1 MPVPGRPAAGQLP
14 SNTKMLLR
22 GTFRGCPLCGR
33 HGLFR
38 WGLQMVPNCPRCGL
52 RFERIEG
59 HFIGAVGMNT
69 IASFIVLLVVVAVS
83 LYIGYP
89 EFPMVPLMSISISVA
104 VLAPL
109 LLYGTSKTLWTAI
122 DLAMRP
128 LEPHEADLTQV
139 RP

>member
-1 MPVPGRPAAGQLP
+1 
-14 SNTKMLLR
+14 MLAR
-22 GTFRGCPLCGR
+22 GTFRACPLCGR

-38 WGLQMVPNCPRCGL
+38 WGLQMVPTCPRCGL

-59 HFIGAVGMNT
+59 HFIGAIGMNT
-69 IASFIVLLVVVAVS
+69 IASFVVLLFTVATS
-83 LYIGYP
+83 LYIAYP
-89 EFPMVPLMSISISVA
+89 EFPMVPLMTVNVVVA
-104 VLAPL
+104 VVVPL

-128 LEPHEADLTQV
+128 LEPHEADLAQV